1 MKCSENLKLKK
12 KKDFPRRLNTQGT
25 GHAGF
30 VLSCHLFQKTHSSHG
45 SLPVSQYQRTKIPWA
60 TGLSHHFWV
69 GTEIKLFIA

>member
-30 VLSCHLFQKTHSSHG
+30 VLSCHLFQKNTLQSWFLACQPISKDKNPMG
-45 SLPVSQYQRTKIPWA
+45 NRAQPPLLGWDRD
-60 TGLSHHFWV
+60 
-69 GTEIKLFIA
+69 